1 MDGLHLARGER
12 DGGLAADGVHV
23 VRPCRVVAPDQRLE
37 FQRHGGHG
45 QHPAVRAEQPAD
57 QVQGLDVVAELFP
70 QGDDQQ
76 VADRVFVQ
84 VALGLETV
92 LDDAG
97 PGLAPVVVAA
107 QRGQRLAQVPGRQH
121 TQFVA
126 EASAGAAVVGDGDD
140 GREVPG
146 DAAQRGERG
155 GQPHAAAEGDH
166 LGLGAPAARLA
177 AARLGGPG
185 RAALGRPAAA
195 ALGHR
200 PAQPSQPRR
209 ASGHSRPMSRWTTT
223 VSTPSAARR
232 AASFSDMAT
241 ERCLPP
247 VQPTAIVT

>member
-1 MDGLHLARGER
+1 M
-12 DGGLAADGVHV
+12 
-23 VRPCRVVAPDQRLE
+23 
-37 FQRHGGHG
+37 
-45 QHPAVRAEQPAD
+45 
-57 QVQGLDVVAELFP
+57 VAELFP

-84 VALGLETV
+84 VALGLEAV

-97 PGLAPVVVAA
+97 PGLAPVVVPA
-107 QRGQRLAQVPGRQH
+107 QRGQRLAQVAGREH
-121 TQFVA
+121 AELVA
-126 EASAGAAVVGDGDD
+126 ETSAGAAVVGDGDD
-140 GREVPG
+140 GGEVAG

-166 LGLGAPAARLA
+166 LGLGAPAARLGA
-177 AARLGGPG
+177 AGLDGPG
-185 RAALGRPAAA
+185 GAALGRAAAA

-200 PAQPSQPRR
+200 PAQSSQPRGS
-209 ASGHSRPMSRWTTT
+209 SGHSRPMSRWTTT

-247 VQPTAIVT
+247 VQPTAMVT